1 MRDQRVE
8 ALLGFALLFTSAC
21 TKDFSRFHFQTG
33 QRDGGI
39 VQSFDSGMDAD
50 RVGENH
56 VDAATPDSAHPDA
69 QMSVDPTAG
78 SGGDAPKDSGLSTPP
93 KDAGKPAGDATMPM
107 TPDDDA
113 RVTEDAQTPLDASM
127 PPDAA
132 TRVDAQIP
140 DQTQQC
146 GDAYGSLDD
155 ARTDCRSCTCDRCTT
170 VALDCL
176 VGANAYDRAAC
187 TNLWACA
194 IKHGCRDWDC
204 YCSSSMCRLTM
215 TAVGDGP
222 CVTQM
227 NEAAG
232 GTREMVN
239 AAHQA
244 NDPHSPLVRAVRA
257 IGCTVG
263 IPGNA
268 VGGPI
273 TEQCKAACGGGM

>member
-1 MRDQRVE
+1 MRRKWAEVMIG
-8 ALLGFALLFTSAC
+8 LGLTFAASC
-21 TKDFSRFHFQTG
+21 TKDFSRFHFQSG
-33 QRDGGI
+33 QRDGGS
-39 VQSFDSGMDAD
+39 VHPFDSGMDAD
-50 RVGENH
+50 LQQNQLDGSPQDGTH
-56 VDAATPDSAHPDA
+56 QDS
-69 QMSVDPTAG
+69 QMSVDPGAG
-78 SGGDAPKDSGLSTPP
+78 SGGDAPTDSGSTMPP
-93 KDAGKPAGDATMPM
+93 KDAGKTSGDAQMPM

-113 RVTEDAQTPLDASM
+113 RVTEDAQAPSDASM
-127 PPDAA
+127 PQDAA
-132 TRVDAQIP
+132 PRVDAQMP
-140 DQTQQC
+140 DGMQQC
-146 GDAYGSLDD
+146 AEAYRSLDD
-155 ARTDCRSCTCDRCTT
+155 ARTECRSCTCDRCTT

-204 YCSSSMCRLTM
+204 YCSTSMCRLTM

-244 NDPHSPLVRAVRA
+244 GDPHSPLVRAVRA

-263 IPGNA
+263 IPANA

-273 TEQCKAACGGGM
+273 TEQCKAACGDM

>member
-1 MRDQRVE
+1 MQAKRAQLA
-8 ALLGFALLFTSAC
+8 ALGLGLMLAAAC
-21 TKDFSRFHFQTG
+21 TKDFSRFHFQAG
-33 QRDGGI
+33 QRDAGG
-39 VQSFDSGMDAD
+39 VHGFDSGMDAD
-50 RVGENH
+50 LLPNELDGSNDGTH
-56 VDAATPDSAHPDA
+56 QDS
-69 QMSVDPTAG
+69 QMSVDPNAG
-78 SGGDAPKDSGLSTPP
+78 AGGDGPKDSGPMTSAN
-93 KDAGKPAGDATMPM
+93 DGGKPPSDASMPM

-113 RVTEDAQTPLDASM
+113 RVSEDAQTPIDASM
-127 PPDAA
+127 PPDAQ
-132 TRVDAQIP
+132 TRPDAQMP
-140 DQTQQC
+140 NEMQQC
-146 GDAYGSLDD
+146 NDGYHSLADD
-155 ARTDCRSCTCDRCTT
+155 RSDCRACTCDRCTT

-176 VGANAYDRAAC
+176 VGANAYDRATC

-194 IKHGCRDWDC
+194 IKNDCRDWDC
-204 YCSSSMCRLTM
+204 YCSTPMCRLTP

-257 IGCTVG
+257 LGCTVG
-263 IPGNA
+263 ISNTA

-273 TEQCKAACGGGM
+273 TEQCKAACGKM